1 MSYTI
6 RDANQSDTLDL
17 VLAVK
22 QFCKE
27 IPHKAWT
34 KVNTT
39 KINDLITNLIESPA
53 GFVKVVTKDD
63 EIVGCL
69 VAIATELPINDF
81 IVSQEL
87 MFWLDPAHRNGKTSP
102 KLIDAYSEWAE
113 AIGCNFARLSSI
125 DQLLG
130 GKAGVLIKRKGFQAT
145 ETAYIK
151 DF

>member
-39 KINDLITNLIESPA
+39 KINYLITNLIESPA
-53 GFVKVVTKDD
+53 
-63 EIVGCL
+63 
-69 VAIATELPINDF
+69 
-81 IVSQEL
+81 
-87 MFWLDPAHRNGKTSP
+87 
-102 KLIDAYSEWAE
+102 
-113 AIGCNFARLSSI
+113 
-125 DQLLG
+125 
-130 GKAGVLIKRKGFQAT
+130 
-145 ETAYIK
+145 
-151 DF
+151 